1 MSWSLRLA
9 HGAAPTVLLQT
20 KPSSFANKNTA
31 PALPWDE
38 PMLIDCM
45 EEINMK
51 LEEEWK
57 KNPSADRVGFGLTNP
72 AIRAM
77 SMVPIE
83 FVVDFTHM
91 MVFTDS
97 FVAQVLLSLLFDA
110 KEWEAC
116 SSTFNSSQSNPSHAN
131 IEYSCMIARCRLS
144 ASVYTGFG
152 GICDDDI
159 RPFHV
164 SADMWDAL
172 QTVTS
177 LPFYWRFRTDLYE
190 IRITDNGYLMQTNL
204 HTMNGRI
211 LYTPMRK
218 QELKIIKPP
227 PPFAMKKLV
236 LNVPEDADVPA
247 RLLCPIKYSIFK
259 DPVIFPADGRTY
271 EREAIEE
278 WMSKSTGLP
287 FGGSFDSTNPALTN
301 LIPNMYVRDAVIE
314 FDEGFKQKEKKRKLA
329 ADAPDGGD

>member
-9 HGAAPTVLLQT
+9 HGAAATVLLRT
-20 KPSSFANKNTA
+20 KPSSFAKKNTA

-38 PMLIDCM
+38 PMLMDCM
-45 EEINMK
+45 EELNMK

-97 FVAQVLLSLLFDA
+97 FIAQVLLSLLFDA
-110 KEWEAC
+110 KEWESC
-116 SSTFNSSQSNPSHAN
+116 CSTFNSSQSNPSHAN

-144 ASVYTGFG
+144 TSVYAGFG
-152 GICDDDI
+152 GICDDDT

-164 SADMWDAL
+164 SPDMWDSIKQA
-172 QTVTS
+172 S
-177 LPFYWRFRTDLYE
+177 SFPIYWRFRTELYE
-190 IRITDNGYLMQTNL
+190 IRITASGYLMQFNL
-204 HTMNGRI
+204 HTMSGRT
-211 LYTPMRK
+211 LFTPMRK
-218 QELKIIKPP
+218 QELRIIKPP

-236 LNVPEDADVPA
+236 LDVPEDADVPP

-259 DPVIFPADGRTY
+259 DPVIFPEDGRTY

-278 WMSKSTGLP
+278 WIAKSTGLP

-314 FDEGFKQKEKKRKLA
+314 FDEELKQREKLKRKRAL
-329 ADAPDGGD
+329 DGGD

>member
-9 HGAAPTVLLQT
+9 HGFAPTVLLQT

-45 EEINMK
+45 EELNMK

-83 FVVDFTHM
+83 FVVDFTKM

-97 FVAQVLLSLLFDA
+97 FIAQVLLSLLFDA
-110 KEWEAC
+110 KEWEVC
-116 SSTFNSSQSNPSHAN
+116 SSTFNSSQPNPSHAN
-131 IEYSCMIARCRLS
+131 IEFSCMIDRCRLS
-144 ASVYTGFG
+144 TSVYTGFG
-152 GICDDDI
+152 GICDDEI

-172 QTVTS
+172 QTVNS

-190 IRITDNGYLMQTNL
+190 IRITNNGYLMQTNL

-218 QELKIIKPP
+218 QELRIIKPP

-278 WMSKSTGLP
+278 WISKSTGLP
-287 FGGSFDSTNPALTN
+287 FGGSFDSTNPVLTN

-314 FDEGFKQKEKKRKLA
+314 FIEDYETKQTMPTKRPRL
-329 ADAPDGGD
+329 DTRT

>member
-9 HGAAPTVLLQT
+9 HGAAATVLLRT
-20 KPSSFANKNTA
+20 KPSSFAKKNTA

-38 PMLIDCM
+38 PMLMDCM
-45 EEINMK
+45 EELNMK

-97 FVAQVLLSLLFDA
+97 FIAQVLLSLLFDA
-110 KEWEAC
+110 KEWESC
-116 SSTFNSSQSNPSHAN
+116 CSTFNSSQSNPSHAN

-144 ASVYTGFG
+144 TSVYAGFG
-152 GICDDDI
+152 GICDDDT

-164 SADMWDAL
+164 SPDMWDSIKQA
-172 QTVTS
+172 S
-177 LPFYWRFRTDLYE
+177 SFPIYWRFRTELYE
-190 IRITDNGYLMQTNL
+190 IRITASGYLMQFNL
-204 HTMNGRI
+204 HTMSGRT
-211 LYTPMRK
+211 LFTPMRK
-218 QELKIIKPP
+218 QELRIIKPP

-236 LNVPEDADVPA
+236 LDVPEDADVPP

-259 DPVIFPADGRTY
+259 DPVIFPEDGRTY

-278 WMSKSTGLP
+278 WIAKSTGLP

-314 FDEGFKQKEKKRKLA
+314 FDEEFKQREKLKRKRAL
-329 ADAPDGGD
+329 DGGD